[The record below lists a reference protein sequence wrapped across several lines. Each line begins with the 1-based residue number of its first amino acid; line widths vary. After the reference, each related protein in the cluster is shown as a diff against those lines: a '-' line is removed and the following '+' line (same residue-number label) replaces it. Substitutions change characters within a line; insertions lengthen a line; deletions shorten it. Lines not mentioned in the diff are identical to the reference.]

1 MAMGVGIVGIGLFLL
16 FLFAFYSTIMSQINK
31 MFTEAL
37 SDIFAE
43 GEMQELAWSGLHN
56 KK

>member
-1 MAMGVGIVGIGLFLL
+1 M
-16 FLFAFYSTIMSQINK
+16 TQINK
-31 MFTEAL
+31 VFEEAL
-37 SDIFAE
+37 SNIFAE